1 MIKIAL
7 KLFIV
12 TCVYVCMHIHM
23 NIYIKNLREYQ
34 DVNIGYFLVT
44 EKNNILFFLCF
55 YLVCLMLCIKH
66 LLFFIHIRIGTLKK
80 NTENMKL
87 PKIFFHIFLYDVM
100 ENLERIFGQTNNKC
114 WQEYAKAGTMYTLLV
129 GIYQ

>member
-1 MIKIAL
+1 M
-7 KLFIV
+7 
-12 TCVYVCMHIHM
+12 CVCMRAHIHE
-23 NIYIKNLREYQ
+23 YIHKELREYQ

-129 GIYQ
+129 GLYQ